1 MKKLSTKTV
10 VLIGL
15 LAALVAI
22 GTLLIQ
28 IPIPKGYIHIGDS
41 LVYLSGILL
50 GPVYGA
56 FAAGIGSMIADFLSG
71 YTIYAPGTLVIKAVD
86 AFMAGWIFRA
96 FYHNGQSIA
105 RLTGAYIVAFIAGG
119 VIMIGGYLVYEYFL
133 YGFAQAVAGV
143 PYNLTQAI
151 GGGIVGYPL
160 LIAFKK
166 ANLLKPLKID
176 EIDTF
181 SDQDRK

>member
-1 MKKLSTKTV
+1 M

-22 GTLLIQ
+22 GTTMIQ

-41 LVYLSGILL
+41 LVYLSGIVL
-50 GPVYGA
+50 GPFYGA
-56 FAAGIGSMIADFLSG
+56 FAAGIGSMIADFLTG
-71 YTIYAPGTLVIKAVD
+71 YTIYAPATLVIKALD
-86 AFMAGWIFRA
+86 AFLAGWIFKA
-96 FYHNGQSIA
+96 FYHTGQTMA

-119 VIMIGGYLVYEYFL
+119 IAMIGGYLAYEIVL
-133 YGFAQAVAGV
+133 YGFVQAVAGV

-166 ANLLKPLKID
+166 ANLLKRMNPNEPD
-176 EIDTF
+176 SFADR
-181 SDQDRK
+181 DRK